1 MERRCWDCGNV
12 AEHEDSIV
20 PHVLCKKCGSQ
31 DTRLTRTEER
41 DRDLKQL
48 NEQLCGF
55 WKQLKALEMQI
66 SELLPDGTVVNAAR
80 SDDVSLIENLELPW
94 SILDCRVLDD
104 EIDVENCRGQRAT
117 HDLSVFISGLA
128 AGLFVTR

>member
-1 MERRCWDCGNV
+1 MERKCWDCGNV
-12 AEHEDSIV
+12 AEHNDNIV

-94 SILDCRVLDD
+94 LIRDCRVLGD
-104 EIDVENCRGQRAT
+104 ELDVANSHGQPAT
-117 HDLSVFISGLA
+117 HDLSVFVNGLA

>member
-31 DTRLTRTEER
+31 DTRLTRAEER
-41 DRDLKQL
+41 NRDLKQL
-48 NEQLCGF
+48 NEQLLAF
-55 WKQLKALEMQI
+55 WEQRKVLDGMFRER
-66 SELLPDGTVVNAAR
+66 LPEGTAVDAAGP
-80 SDDVSLIENLELPW
+80 DVDLIEQLALPW